1 MHNSGHVGQS
11 TYWYVYGG
19 DATTEWFWLAG
30 RSANLL
36 VVKVGRAPV
45 LERRSRVIGNSFGTT
60 KAKQGMSILSFPAG
74 SQPLRVGD
82 LPGADLLKGMTL
94 TEQATVEIQAGKG
107 GGKNAQEVRW
117 LLPSGDPQAP
127 PPVRPRQHRASTT

>member
-19 DATTEWFWLAG
+19 DAMTEWFWLAG

-60 KAKQGMSILSFPAG
+60 
-74 SQPLRVGD
+74 
-82 LPGADLLKGMTL
+82 
-94 TEQATVEIQAGKG
+94 
-107 GGKNAQEVRW
+107 
-117 LLPSGDPQAP
+117 
-127 PPVRPRQHRASTT
+127 